1 MPCQHYSMGGIDTNE
16 KCETEIKGFYAAGE
30 CACVSVH
37 GANRLGG
44 NSLLETI
51 VFGKLAGFAIDKYL
65 ANTDIKPDEKLL
77 QQKKGEIE
85 KKIIG
90 LVNGNSV
97 KSAILQAELAKTM
110 SRDVGIF
117 RKKGEL
123 EEAIG
128 EILRIKEQY
137 GKVRISSPSRHMNYE
152 LMNAI
157 ELEYMLEVA
166 HTIALGAYR
175 REESRGAH
183 YRRDFVKR
191 DDEGWLKHT
200 IARIGSNGE
209 PLLASKK
216 VVITNYK
223 PMERTY

>member
-1 MPCQHYSMGGIDTNE
+1 MGGIDTNE

-51 VFGKLAGFAIDKYL
+51 VFGKLACLAIDEYL
-65 ANTDIKPDEKLL
+65 TNTDIKPDEKVL
-77 QQKKGEIE
+77 QQKKSEIE
-85 KKIIG
+85 KKILR
-90 LVNGNSV
+90 LVNGDGEKPAV
-97 KSAILQAELAKTM
+97 LQAELAKTM
-110 SRDVGIF
+110 SRNVGIF
-117 RKKGEL
+117 RIKEEL
-123 EEAIG
+123 EEALG
-128 EILRIKEQY
+128 EISNIKKRY
-137 GKVRISSPSRHMNYE
+137 GKVRVASPSRHMNYE

-183 YRRDFVKR
+183 YRRDFIKR
-191 DDEGWLKHT
+191 DDAGWLKHT
-200 IARIGSNGE
+200 IARIGPDGE
-209 PLLASKK
+209 PLLTSKE
-216 VVITNYK
+216 VVITVYK